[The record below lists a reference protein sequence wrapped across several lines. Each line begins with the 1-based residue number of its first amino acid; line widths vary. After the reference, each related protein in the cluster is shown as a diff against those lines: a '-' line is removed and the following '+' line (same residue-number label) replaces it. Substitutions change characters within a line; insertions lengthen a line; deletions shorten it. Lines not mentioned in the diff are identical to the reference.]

1 MKQNSG
7 MRRKQFEFGSS
18 QTERP
23 CNKSNDATTTIYYK
37 VMSLEIIRCHMIA
50 HIMLVLGS
58 LAGLRVYLPRN

>member
-18 QTERP
+18 QMERP

-37 VMSLEIIRCHMIA
+37 VMSLEIIRCHM
-50 HIMLVLGS
+50 MPLGLTFCS
-58 LAGLRVYLPRN
+58 YHVGIGKP